1 MSTSLTSLIS
11 RPELVGNTV
20 VRIRVLLIEGNKEHT
35 PYFEGTIIVIK
46 KREGKQ
52 SLSLRKLSQ
61 RIEIEKL
68 FKLESPKIVFLV
80 SYKNLFNN

>member
-1 MSTSLTSLIS
+1 MSTSLTSSIS
-11 RPELVGNTV
+11 KPELIGNT

-35 PYFEGTIIVIK
+35 HYFEGTIIAIK

>member
-1 MSTSLTSLIS
+1 MSTSLTSSIS
-11 RPELVGNTV
+11 RPELVVNT
-20 VRIRVLLIEGNKEHT
+20 VRIRVLLIEGNKERTH
-35 PYFEGTIIVIK
+35 YFEGTIIAIK

-52 SLSLRKLSQ
+52 SLSLRKLSH